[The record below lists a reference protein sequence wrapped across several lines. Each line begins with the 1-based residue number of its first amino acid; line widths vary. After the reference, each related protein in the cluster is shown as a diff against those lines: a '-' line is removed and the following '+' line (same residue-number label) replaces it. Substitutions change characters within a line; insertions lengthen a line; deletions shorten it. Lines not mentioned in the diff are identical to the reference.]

1 MAADN
6 GVPEARRPK
15 LPVGARRALARK
27 ASRRACPPR
36 SVLPRTRNSACRPRN
51 TEYAVNGS
59 HRCPATGVRL
69 GFGFAMFGDR
79 FTGAPEI
86 ALGPSQ
92 AGRDYSLGWWMVDA
106 GTGDRTGRAHARG
119 DATRDRQR
127 GRAAQARRRVQVD
140 VALVRP
146 GLPQPGAV
154 ADAPT
159 ATGAGAR
166 PDAVAS
172 GGWRARKPP
181 NREGPVPNRDPGRPA
196 LREIAVAM
204 FGAERVAAACH
215 ADGWMRARVRRL
227 LCRAAGPGR
236 GPSGS

>member
-59 HRCPATGVRL
+59 HPCPATGVRF
-69 GFGFAMFGDR
+69 GYGFAMFGDR

-106 GTGDRTGRAHARG
+106 GTGTGPVALMLE
-119 DATRDRQR
+119 
-127 GRAAQARRRVQVD
+127 ARRRATANED
-140 VALVRP
+140 ALPEHGVGFRLTVR
-146 GLPQPGAV
+146 
-154 ADAPT
+154 
-159 ATGAGAR
+159 
-166 PDAVAS
+166 
-172 GGWRARKPP
+172 W
-181 NREGPVPNRDPGRPA
+181 
-196 LREIAVAM
+196 
-204 FGAERVAAACH
+204 
-215 ADGWMRARVRRL
+215 
-227 LCRAAGPGR
+227 
-236 GPSGS
+236 